1 MLRGFGS
8 VEPAD
13 PNLLTHRE
21 AVVHRILRL
30 ALLLAVAALLVPA
43 GAQAHPEAKTSQD
56 GCANTNLKP
65 TRANLELVRDAV
77 LCLHNRERSRHGLP
91 QLRENPKLRRAAE
104 RHTDSMVSERFFDH
118 TSPSGSTMVERIR
131 RTGYTKRARSWA
143 LGENI
148 AWGSGSLATAAQI
161 HRSWMNSPGHRA
173 NILQRSF
180 REIGIGIET
189 GLPVRLSVAQ
199 SGATYTTDFGYRR

>member
-1 MLRGFGS
+1 MFRSTALRKGPGLAI
-8 VEPAD
+8 V
-13 PNLLTHRE
+13 
-21 AVVHRILRL
+21 L
-30 ALLLAVAALLVPA
+30 ALVALLAPA
-43 GAQAHPEAKTSQD
+43 GAQARPEAKTSQN

-65 TRANLELVRDAV
+65 TRVNLELVRTAV
-77 LCLHNRERSRHGLP
+77 LCLHNRERARHGLP
-91 QLRENPKLRRAAE
+91 RLRENPLLRRAAE
-104 RHTDSMVSERFFDH
+104 RHTDNMVSERFFDH

-161 HRSWMNSPGHRA
+161 HRSWMKSPGHRA

-180 REIGIGIET
+180 REIGIGIES
-189 GLPVRLSVAQ
+189 GLPVRLSAAQ
-199 SGATYTTDFGYRR
+199 SGATYTTDFGFRR

>member
-1 MLRGFGS
+1 
-8 VEPAD
+8 VY
-13 PNLLTHRE
+13 
-21 AVVHRILRL
+21 RILRKGPGLAILL
-30 ALLLAVAALLVPA
+30 ALAALLGPA
-43 GAQAHPEAKTSQD
+43 GAQARPEAKVSQD

-77 LCLHNRERSRHGLP
+77 LCLHNRERARHGLP
-91 QLRENPKLRRAAE
+91 RLRENPLLRRAAE
-104 RHTDSMVSERFFDH
+104 RHTDNMVSERFFDH

-161 HRSWMNSPGHRA
+161 HRSWMKSPGHRA

-189 GLPVRLSVAQ
+189 GLPVRLSAAQ
-199 SGATYTTDFGYRR
+199 SGATYTTDFGFRR